1 MKIIASAGREDVA
14 MVYLADLGAGRLVE
28 FVESVQPPLSREQKW
43 VLIVST
49 LLGCPVGCQFC
60 DAGGDYKGRL
70 SKDEIFAQIDF
81 LVKRRFPD
89 GVVPIPKFKIQFAR
103 MGEPAFNS
111 HVLDVL
117 EEFPQRYDA
126 PGFLP
131 SISTIAPCSTESF
144 FERLLEIKRE
154 KYQRFQ
160 FQYSIHTTDERLRDW
175 LIPVKKWTFAQMA
188 EYGERFHTPGGS
200 KITLNFALAKGM
212 PVDPR
217 VLSGY
222 FPSDKYLIKMTPVN
236 PTYRARQNGLTS
248 YITGSQDEKA
258 SVIAEELRSFGYSV
272 IVSIGESEENQI
284 GSNCGQYVRRHLQA
298 DGSLPSSYDYWRP
311 QQR

>member
-14 MVYLADLGAGRLVE
+14 LVYLAELGAGRLIE
-28 FVESVQPPLSREQKW
+28 FVESVQPPLPREQKW
-43 VLIVST
+43 VLIIST

-70 SKDEIFAQIDF
+70 TKEEIFAQIDF
-81 LVKRRFPD
+81 LVRKRFPD

-103 MGEPAFNS
+103 MGEPAFNPY
-111 HVLDVL
+111 VLDVL

-126 PGFLP
+126 PGFVP
-131 SISTIAPCSTESF
+131 SISTIAPCGTESF
-144 FERLLEIKRE
+144 FERLLRIKEE
-154 KYQRFQ
+154 KYRRFQ
-160 FQYSIHTTDERLRDW
+160 FQYSIHTTDEQLRDW

-188 EYGERFHTPGGS
+188 EYGGRFYTPGGS

-217 VLSGY
+217 VLAGY
-222 FPSDKYLIKMTPVN
+222 FSPDKYVIKITPVN
-236 PTYRARQNGLTS
+236 PTYRAHQSGLAS
-248 YITGSQDEKA
+248 DIDGSRVDA
-258 SVIAEELRSFGYSV
+258 VPLIAKELRSFGYSV
-272 IVSIGESEENQI
+272 IVSIGELEENQI

-298 DGSLPSSYDYWRP
+298 DGALTDSYDYWRRP
-311 QQR
+311 QG